1 MDVPILAVLGVRI
14 QEVLRGEGL
23 QLDDPDPL
31 DQKAI
36 GGASGPQQIEAIIP
50 QRLWEKLQRV
60 INTISLG

>member
-1 MDVPILAVLGVRI
+1 MAVPIPAAQRVQM

-23 QLDDPDPL
+23 HLDDPNPL